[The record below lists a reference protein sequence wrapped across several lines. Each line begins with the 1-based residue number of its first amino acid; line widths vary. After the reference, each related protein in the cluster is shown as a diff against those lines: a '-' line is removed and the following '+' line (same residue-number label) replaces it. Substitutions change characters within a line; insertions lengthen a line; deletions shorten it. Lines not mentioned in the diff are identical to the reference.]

1 MAKTSDVI
9 PLNGDGMDIDYDEFD
24 DEDDDDDEMAAID
37 AISDLGEPFL
47 RDFTRKAATAFF
59 DQYGLIS
66 HQINSFNDFI
76 RNGIQRV
83 IDDFGDLEIEPGY
96 DPSRKGDAEW
106 KHAVVRFGKVTI
118 DKPQFWAGDKL
129 AESGKGY
136 LDVLPRH
143 ARLQNM
149 TYASRMKVTV
159 SIRVYIPKLVSSDK
173 FKTGKEQSLQHE
185 PVFEET
191 KEVLAGRIPIMVKSD
206 LCWMSVKSDKEVV
219 DLIDYGHDDS
229 RVSNVLLA
237 SIYEADEKCEG
248 FRRAGKA
255 LSYVD
260 KNIKSC
266 KFPPTE
272 SISECF
278 NNYLFPTLS
287 GAGNKVKARFLAYMV
302 RCLLEAYT
310 GRRKCDSKDDFKNK
324 RLDMAGELLER
335 EIRVQILN
343 ARRRM
348 LRAIQRDLYADRN
361 LRDIEN
367 YLDASIITNGLQRA
381 FSTGAWSHPF
391 KAERISGVVA
401 TLRRQNPLQ
410 TVSDMRKLRQQV
422 NYTGKV
428 GDARYPHPSH
438 WGKVCFLSTPDGE
451 NCGLVKNLAAT
462 GLVTINISESLYEKL
477 LDWGMQ
483 GVVDDT
489 STSLCG
495 KVKVFLNGDWIGV
508 CEDSLAFVTQLRNK
522 RRHKEIPPE
531 VEIKRDEHHGEVR
544 MYSDA
549 GRVLRPLLVV
559 ENLKKIPTLKGSS
572 FTFQNL
578 LDKGIIEL
586 IGAEEEE
593 DCCTAWGI
601 RYILRERE
609 SKNPVKYTHYYKRHC
624 NSGWTLPVILPED
637 AGAQWT

>member
-1 MAKTSDVI
+1 MAETSDVI

-24 DEDDDDDEMAAID
+24 DDDNDGDEMAAID

-83 IDDFGDLEIEPGY
+83 IDGFGDLKIEPGY

-118 DKPQFWAGDKL
+118 EKPQFWAGDKL

-159 SIRVYIPKLVSSDK
+159 SIRGWTIACKSAWKRKRLFIKLSGNSQVENIKGGEKVLTVYFLSTEIPLWIL
-173 FKTGKEQSLQHE
+173 FFALG
-185 PVFEET
+185 
-191 KEVLAGRIPIMVKSD
+191 
-206 LCWMSVKSDKEVV
+206 VKSDKEVV
-219 DLIDYGHDDS
+219 DLIDYGCDDS
-229 RVSNVLLA
+229 RVSNALLA
-237 SIYEADEKCEG
+237 SIHEADEKCEG

-260 KNIKSC
+260 NNIKSC
-266 KFPPTE
+266 KFPPAE
-272 SISECF
+272 SIDECL
-278 NNYLFPTLS
+278 NNYFFPSLS
-287 GAGNKVKARFLAYMV
+287 GAGNKVKARFLVYMV

-310 GRRKCDSKDDFKNK
+310 GRRKCDNKDDFKNK

-335 EIRVQILN
+335 ELRVQILN

-348 LRAIQRDLYADRN
+348 MRALQRDLYADRN

-410 TVSDMRKLRQQV
+410 TVSDMRKMRQQV

-462 GLVTINISESLYEKL
+462 GLVSINISEPLHEKL
-477 LDWGMQ
+477 LKWGMQ
-483 GVVDDT
+483 IVVDDT
-489 STSLCG
+489 STSLHG
-495 KVKVFLNGDWIGV
+495 KAKVFLNGDWIGV
-508 CEDSLAFVTQLRNK
+508 CEDSLSFITKLRNK
-522 RRHKEIPPE
+522 RRCKEIPPE
-531 VEIKRDEHHGEVR
+531 VEIKRDEHHEEVR
-544 MYSDA
+544 LYSDA

-559 ENLKKIPTLKGSS
+559 QNLKKITLLKGSNV
-572 FTFQNL
+572 TFRDL
-578 LDKGIIEL
+578 LDKGIVEL

-593 DCCTAWGI
+593 DCSTAWGI
-601 RYILRERE
+601 RYIFRERE
-609 SKNPVKYTHYYKRHC
+609 SKNPV
-624 NSGWTLPVILPED
+624 
-637 AGAQWT
+637 